1 MAPQLHKLEKETAG
15 LKLFSLFTLI
25 GWLLIGFSVLV
36 GVLQLAPVAASY
48 WSGNAKAARDV
59 AEIGSALLGQLT
71 TLAWWP
77 NLLLPLVFLGVAS
90 FMVGIA
96 LEFAAIPKILD
107 RRTELLVR
115 AVPLMGGK

>member
-15 LKLFSLFTLI
+15 LKLFSLFTLL

-36 GVLQLAPVAASY
+36 GVLLLAPVAASY
-48 WSGNAKAARDV
+48 WGGNAKAARDV
-59 AEIGSALLGQLT
+59 AEIGSALLGRLT